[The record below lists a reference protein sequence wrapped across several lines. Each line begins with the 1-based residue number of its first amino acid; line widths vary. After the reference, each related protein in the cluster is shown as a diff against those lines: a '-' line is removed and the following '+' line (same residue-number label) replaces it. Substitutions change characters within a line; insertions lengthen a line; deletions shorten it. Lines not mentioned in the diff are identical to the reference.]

1 MDFQDVDRAIER
13 ANAKKEIVG
22 LPIRIVRQRAKL
34 YLRGT
39 FPSKTDGQPSQCR
52 YPLY

>member
-22 LPIRIVRQRAKL
+22 LPIRNAAQSSA
-34 YLRGT
+34 
-39 FPSKTDGQPSQCR
+39 D
-52 YPLY
+52 